1 MFSGD
6 YTPDLPTCKSN
17 GLHYPDSPSPLLPY
31 PHHPDNLHTD
41 PLNPQPP
48 PLGLHPDR
56 AGLCERHPSKR
67 LQGLQNGAGHLSHPP
82 QPKVPLAGQNGQ
94 NKPWERFIREDF
106 AQHFHQAVLQSTH
119 KTLGSSICV
128 PESSI
133 KSEPSVPYNIPPL
146 KRPAL
151 LNTSLH
157 PTNGHHPYPSPPHHV
172 PLGVRDELSEE
183 EDEEEEEGEAPR
195 KWRGIESVFEAYQE
209 YVDGELTFHLQI
221 VFCFLSN
228 FLSLPQ
234 HTISHPISM
243 PISLSVF
250 LPLPL

>member
-1 MFSGD
+1 MFMLSGE
-6 YTPDLPTCKSN
+6 SN
-17 GLHYPDSPSPLLPY
+17 GLHYSDSPSPSPSY
-31 PHHPDNLHTD
+31 PHHPNNLHTD
-41 PLNPQPP
+41 PLKPSTPPPSQPP
-48 PLGLHPDR
+48 PLAPDPNRKGLDGSHP
-56 AGLCERHPSKR
+56 AKR
-67 LQGLQNGAGHLSHPP
+67 LQCLQNGAGHPGHHP
-82 QPKVPLAGQNGQ
+82 QQKVPLAVQNGQ
-94 NKPWERFIREDF
+94 NKPWERFIPKD
-106 AQHFHQAVLQSTH
+106 FHQSVLQSTH
-119 KTLGSSICV
+119 KTLSGSTRV

-209 YVDGELTFHLQI
+209 YVDGELTFHLEI